1 MCRISLLYTHRTKTK
16 IRSVLGKWLRG
27 FFLLFN
33 PCLLTESPYHAWL
46 IQVKP
51 FNLLSRFISWL
62 WILFYPI
69 YTIHNSY
76 CYIETQLKNSYP
88 DLKINSNPSKNPPS
102 HFTIATAI
110 TVSKANPWFNTKIRE
125 FLPLPPLAQQRG
137 ANSTRLCF
145 PQFRQQLSLRPPS
158 TSALTLLPARGWIF
172 SRAPP
177 PPLLWFRPRKVVLSF
192 RLFAPFNSCNHTD
205 HLTVRHA
212 F

>member
-1 MCRISLLYTHRTKTK
+1 MNFILSNLYD
-16 IRSVLGKWLRG
+16 
-27 FFLLFN
+27 
-33 PCLLTESPYHAWL
+33 
-46 IQVKP
+46 
-51 FNLLSRFISWL
+51 SRW
-62 WILFYPI
+62 
-69 YTIHNSY
+69 Y

-192 RLFAPFNSCNHTD
+192 RLFAPFNSCNH
-205 HLTVRHA
+205 LTVRHA